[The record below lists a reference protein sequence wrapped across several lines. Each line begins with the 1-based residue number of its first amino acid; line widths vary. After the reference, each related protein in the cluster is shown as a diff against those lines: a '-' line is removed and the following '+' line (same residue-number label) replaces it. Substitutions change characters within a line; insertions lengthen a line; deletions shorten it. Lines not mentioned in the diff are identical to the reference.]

1 MNVAIIVAAGQGTRM
16 GTARPKQFLELA
28 GVPVLVHTLRR
39 LGQAATIAAY
49 VVVAP
54 PAETSELLTLA
65 ARYELRKLAHV
76 VAGGATRTESV
87 PRGRQAV
94 RAATAQIV
102 AVHDGVRPFV
112 TPTEID
118 ETVRAAERTGA
129 ALLVAPVVD
138 TIKEIESGQV
148 ARSLAPP
155 SLRPAM

>member
-76 VAGGATRTESV
+76 VAGGAARTESGAGGL
-87 PRGRQAV
+87 PAGRAG
-94 RAATAQIV
+94 AGPV
-102 AVHDGVRPFV
+102 A
-112 TPTEID
+112 
-118 ETVRAAERTGA
+118 
-129 ALLVAPVVD
+129 
-138 TIKEIESGQV
+138 
-148 ARSLAPP
+148 
-155 SLRPAM
+155 